1 MNGTN
6 IGEDGEP
13 GRGKRDE
20 MNKMGDGL
28 TGLGRGVAGMGRL
41 ASFEP
46 AEEGG
51 DL

>member
-13 GRGKRDE
+13 GGRKRDE

-28 TGLGRGVAGMGRL
+28 PGW
-41 ASFEP
+41 
-46 AEEGG
+46 
-51 DL
+51 DI